1 MADNVEVTKT
11 DSEKS
16 IKVEFTL
23 ALEAKGGKVESR
35 ISFKA
40 MEGVSIEAMQII
52 GRKVQ
57 YLKRSLDSVFASEG
71 SVDAD
76 VKVADDDETPGS
88 EDSPSNEEEQ

>member
-23 ALEAKGGKVESR
+23 ALEEKGGKVESR

-57 YLKRSLDSVFASEG
+57 QLKRSLDSVFASEG

-76 VKVADDDETPGS
+76 VKIPDDDDTPGN
-88 EDSPSNEEEQ
+88 EDSPSNEEE